1 MTKEAYEQY
10 LAELK
15 GYKFDGTPE
24 SHQKGLELYEKVKQT
39 SRRSYWRGNDFRR
52 FKRQKRFGYPIEKKL
67 HRLAELVNYDLV
79 NNKIN
84 FTKPKVG
91 KPVAKVE
98 KKKEKPEESKAAQN
112 KEKAEQRKIGEGGNL
127 LRQKKKL
134 QRQLGNMIPP
144 EILDLVDR
152 TPDHRK
158 LRDII
163 DAKYN
168 TKPQKAKRAELVTKI
183 EELEA
188 EIKPILRK

>member
-10 LAELK
+10 LVELK

-67 HRLAELVNYDLV
+67 HRLAELIEYDLA
-79 NNKIN
+79 NK
-84 FTKPKVG
+84 

-98 KKKEKPEESKAAQN
+98 KKKEKPKESKAAQN

-134 QRQLGNMIPP
+134 QRQLGDIIPL

-188 EIKPILRK
+188 KIKPILRK